1 MTFQPLVGFTSM
13 AMAYS
18 GQKKEEA
25 PVHPIQATPLAPQ
38 ALPDRSRPTVDD
50 LKASL
55 AGLKENEGKVQWD
68 EYIGQNYH
76 KIARED
82 IEGRHVLDVGANI
95 GFTSLFFLH
104 MGAKSVIAVEA
115 NPENFA
121 VLQNNIA
128 PWPQI
133 KGLNVAA
140 ADGVVKKV
148 KIIEDKGISKT
159 LPDAEGG
166 VTAIGFGELVAMFP
180 PDANDMFMKCDIEG
194 GEYDFLLSARKADII
209 KFKTAILE
217 THQVPHLE
225 KLAARKRN
233 FLLSYFELMGF
244 EKVSECPICLWFH
257 NPDGTVKDCITL
269 EDQGDAKMVRKD

>member
-1 MTFQPLVGFTSM
+1 
-13 AMAYS
+13 
-18 GQKKEEA
+18 
-25 PVHPIQATPLAPQ
+25 
-38 ALPDRSRPTVDD
+38 
-50 LKASL
+50 
-55 AGLKENEGKVQWD
+55 
-68 EYIGQNYH
+68 
-76 KIARED
+76 
-82 IEGRHVLDVGANI
+82 
-95 GFTSLFFLH
+95 

-121 VLQNNIA
+121 VLKNNIA

-133 KGLNVAA
+133 KGLNAAA

-209 KFKTAILE
+209 RFKTAILE

-225 KLAARKRN
+225 KLAARKSK

-244 EKVSECPICLWFH
+244 EKVSECPICCWFH
-257 NPDGTVKDCITL
+257 NTDGTVRDCVTL